1 MLDEVGSLDAT
12 PGTREWAIAVRME
25 LIVALAETTS
35 SGKHLARMLEIFE
48 QHEGW
53 RLLTDKNGLP
63 FASAEEW
70 AQAPQPYGLG
80 RSWLDVRRAATA
92 RQRVQQ
98 AETGEAQRGGDRKS
112 EQSKEK
118 FSFDLQKDR
127 AEQNGISRPTQRK
140 LDRLA
145 RDHPDLHERVKAGEL
160 SAHRA
165 AIEAGFIKDN
175 PRVSIP
181 MDNPTSAARIIQ
193 ERMTPDQIAELIDH
207 LEGVG

>member
-1 MLDEVGSLDAT
+1 
-12 PGTREWAIAVRME
+12 ME
-25 LIVALAETTS
+25 LIAALAETTS

-98 AETGEAQRGGDRKS
+98 AETGETIIGRNQHTKTEGVQFAHPQT
-112 EQSKEK
+112 E
-118 FSFDLQKDR
+118 R
-127 AEQNGISRPTQRK
+127 AEQNGISRRTQIK

-145 RDHPDLHERVKAGEL
+145 RERPDLHERVKAGEL

-175 PRVSIP
+175 PRVAIP
-181 MDNPTSAARIIQ
+181 MDNPTSAAKIIQ

-207 LEGVG
+207 LEGAA